1 VPAALGAIAA
11 AQYAT
16 LEQLL
21 WRYPDD
27 AESEARLLA
36 LAASRAHTKA
46 RAIAEALGVRIT
58 AIMLAQ
64 EVRQRAAEEHVVRLA
79 APQAAALRSRVERLA
94 EANEEAYLEALALI
108 DGASEDGGRDQAI
121 GKALETAAELPLSIA
136 ECAYDVAL
144 LGAEAAQHA
153 CRGGAEDAAAASIL
167 AEAAARS
174 AAGLVAA
181 NLVSM
186 PGDERVLHAQRL
198 AEAATD
204 AARRAVAASA
214 AR

>member
-1 VPAALGAIAA
+1 MALYDSNLRLMLDDIAGPSPAPGAGAVAGVVIAMA
-11 AQYAT
+11 AGLIAS
-16 LEQLL
+16 
-21 WRYPDD
+21 
-27 AESEARLLA
+27 AARRSA
-36 LAASRAHTKA
+36 DWDEGK
-46 RAIAEALGVRIT
+46 GVS
-58 AIMLAQ
+58 AQ
-64 EVRQRAAEEHVVRLA
+64 AQ
-79 APQAAALRSRVERLA
+79 ALRSRVERLA

-108 DGASEDGGRDQAI
+108 EGSFEDGSRDAAM
-121 GKALETAAELPLSIA
+121 GKALDTAAELPLAIA

-174 AAGLVAA
+174 AAGLVAV
-181 NLVSM
+181 NLISR
-186 PGDERVLHAQRL
+186 PGDERVVHAQRL
-198 AEAATD
+198 ADAATD